1 MMNERN
7 WSMSF
12 TKKLLSRGKC
22 DNCGMFSPK
31 FRKDGFTKIFETAL
45 NEKQITNNR
54 VKGFIRQDMIKKQK
68 QAKKLDG
75 SNEASANDEESFDV
89 GRNPTT
95 RPKTGSTY
103 ILSTEVKN
111 ILDTVFRKEQ
121 CVLQYVFHSRPN
133 LSRKLVKTDSFFY
146 GCSCCATN

>member
-1 MMNERN
+1 M
-7 WSMSF
+7 
-12 TKKLLSRGKC
+12 
-22 DNCGMFSPK
+22 
-31 FRKDGFTKIFETAL
+31 

-95 RPKTGSTY
+95 RPKPAQH
-103 ILSTEVKN
+103 I
-111 ILDTVFRKEQ
+111 
-121 CVLQYVFHSRPN
+121 
-133 LSRKLVKTDSFFY
+133 FY
-146 GCSCCATN
+146 LLK